1 MKLRTYTTAVVPLL
15 LLVAVVLA
23 GCAKPVAKCTSP
35 EDNPAHHYLRG
46 MEELQK
52 NKSDEAKSRFDRAI
66 YCEDGYGPAY
76 AGLAIVSAMKAV
88 GGKDAG
94 YGKVD
99 YDRAY
104 EQLKLAKK
112 KSETPEDEFALST
125 AEMRVNTILKPKGWL
140 KDVKDS
146 FDDAM
151 ELKVDERKLLYYDG
165 KEAAIYFMGMA
176 YLDAR
181 EFQKARD
188 SFSDVL
194 NARREGKWHEA
205 VNKGWKKTDKIVR
218 ALSGITVGDVGKE
231 IAMKESVKRGDMAA
245 LLVDEMKVDKLFAGR
260 IPAASLV
267 DKMKAEF
274 TPADVLNHHFKDDIL
289 TLMKWNVR
297 GLEPQFDQTTKA
309 NLFKPDDVVTRKELA
324 LVLEDVLIKL
334 TQDEKIATAYFGHDK
349 SPFPDVP
356 PTYAWYNA
364 IMNMTTR
371 NIMEAELSG
380 EFRPDAPVDGAE
392 AILAIRVLR
401 QRLNIY

>member
-1 MKLRTYTTAVVPLL
+1 
-15 LLVAVVLA
+15 
-23 GCAKPVAKCTSP
+23 
-35 EDNPAHHYLRG
+35 
-46 MEELQK
+46 
-52 NKSDEAKSRFDRAI
+52 
-66 YCEDGYGPAY
+66 
-76 AGLAIVSAMKAV
+76 
-88 GGKDAG
+88 
-94 YGKVD
+94 
-99 YDRAY
+99 
-104 EQLKLAKK
+104 
-112 KSETPEDEFALST
+112 
-125 AEMRVNTILKPKGWL
+125 MRVNTILKPKGWL

-151 ELKVDERKLLYYDG
+151 ELKVDERKLLFYDG

-176 YLDAR
+176 YLNAR

-194 NARREGKWHEA
+194 NAKREGKWHEMA
-205 VNKGWKKTDKIVR
+205 DKGWKKTDKIVR

-231 IAMKESVKRGDMAA
+231 IAMKDSVKRGDMAA

-324 LVLEDVLIKL
+324 LVLEALLIKL
-334 TQDEKIATAYFGHDK
+334 TQYETFATAY
-349 SPFPDVP
+349 S
-356 PTYAWYNA
+356 A
-364 IMNMTTR
+364 MTRARSRMCLRHTR
-371 NIMEAELSG
+371 G
-380 EFRPDAPVDGAE
+380 TTP
-392 AILAIRVLR
+392 
-401 QRLNIY
+401 